1 MQPPNVFKGL
11 VGVLIKCWG
20 ECILGTC
27 TGWVQLVCAIS
38 KKLGQ
43 KRKSFLVY
51 FFNSNLLFFS
61 SQPKHAVQAYTA
73 ELFLFLSVLLCCFC
87 WNISTNVEAI
97 EHSWPSN
104 NESYWLWRSPEG
116 WDVCFWVKCFRQ
128 LLDGLPWNLVHI
140 FMSPWE
146 RTAFFI

>member
-51 FFNSNLLFFS
+51 FFDSNLLFFS

-104 NESYWLWRSPEG
+104 NESYWLWRSPDVNSSTTIRLTFEG
-116 WDVCFWVKCFRQ
+116 FTHEVQ
-128 LLDGLPWNLVHI
+128 LTRAGIVFLSLWK
-140 FMSPWE
+140 
-146 RTAFFI
+146 